1 MLAEKSTS
9 KEKHILSTAYPPLI
23 HPIKT
28 PLNRGILLDTSDR
41 TTGKLLTGKQ
51 ANFRES
57 IGQYWSDNG
66 VVTGKTAE
74 RRDKSSQ
81 NIVLKT
87 SIVSYK

>member
-1 MLAEKSTS
+1 M
-9 KEKHILSTAYPPLI
+9 
-23 HPIKT
+23 
-28 PLNRGILLDTSDR
+28 
-41 TTGKLLTGKQ
+41 TGKQ

-87 SIVSYK
+87 SIVSYNYK